1 MPNTRGSDLAAR
13 LKAARETLGLPSQ
26 ASCRQVQEAYHRL
39 GRQHHPD
46 LGSAAGRIEAT
57 ERMKRINAAYEVL
70 KHYMEQVPIPLEPD
84 PDQLA
89 AFDPEAWWRDRFAT
103 PYDHQ

>member
-1 MPNTRGSDLAAR
+1 MPNPGSLDLAAR
-13 LKAARETLGLPSQ
+13 LKAARKTLGLPKQ

-39 GRQHHPD
+39 SRQHHPD
-46 LGSAAGRIEAT
+46 LGSAASRTEAT
-57 ERMKRINAAYEVL
+57 EQMQRINAAYAVL

-84 PDQLA
+84 PDQPA

-103 PYDHQ
+103 PNDPP